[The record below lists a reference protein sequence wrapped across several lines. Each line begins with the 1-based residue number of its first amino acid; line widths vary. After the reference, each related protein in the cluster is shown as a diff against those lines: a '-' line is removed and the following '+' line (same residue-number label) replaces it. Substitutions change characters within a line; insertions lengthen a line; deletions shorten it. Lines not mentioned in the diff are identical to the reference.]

1 MENLYK
7 RMNTKEKRQTEAISI
22 ADWLIDHG
30 SSIRKLAEEFCMTKS
45 TVHRRLTVDLRDVDY
60 DRWKQCQSI
69 LKFHKA
75 DAVNRMILARK
86 SRK

>member
-30 SSIRKLAEEFCMTKS
+30 SSIRKLAEEFCMLKS
-45 TVHRRLTVDLRDVDY
+45 TVNRRITVDLRDVDY

-69 LKFHKA
+69 LKFHKD
-75 DAVNRMILARK
+75 DAVNRMLLARK
-86 SRK
+86 LRK

>member
-30 SSIRKLAEEFCMTKS
+30 SSIRKLAEEFCMPKS

>member
-30 SSIRKLAEEFCMTKS
+30 CSIRKLAEEFCMPKS

>member
-1 MENLYK
+1 MENLYR
-7 RMNTKEKRQTEAISI
+7 RMNTKENIQSEAVSI

-30 SSIRKLAEEFCMTKS
+30 SSIRKMAEEFCMSKS

-69 LKFHKA
+69 LKFHKD
-75 DAVNRMILARK
+75 DAVNRMVLARK
-86 SRK
+86 LRK